1 MKHMAHNGLK
11 ALTSACV
18 LSMMATVER
27 SNLNPFRRLAG
38 NTRWAILLALTSL
51 YTMACAQQL
60 IWLGTGGG
68 TESTATGVSDD
79 GNFVC
84 GYIMG
89 PTNYA
94 FLWDRNTNTMQTLPT
109 LGGRDAR
116 AYGISP
122 DGRYVVGRAMNPQLQ
137 TRPVR
142 WLNGVPTAIT
152 DAEGTAF
159 GVDNT
164 GNTVGYY
171 LMPDGNSMAFLW
183 DGTTLTDLGHLGGGF
198 SQAYA
203 LASGSWG
210 LAVVGRSLLSQ
221 IGASQDT
228 QEAEAEVDRV
238 LVICPEMQITGSSEL
253 IELISSPSNVYLRN
267 ARKWRYIPI
276 GETNLRLTTEECDG
290 GSEPRYLCKGCK
302 DVNATHRECAHA
314 SMNPQDP
321 CNRQRFPDGREI
333 EAPDICYIIK
343 VKAKTCF
350 EDETGT
356 LMDCKVKVKDPPRDP
371 RTGKQTDGAI
381 QREAYIGGSSFR
393 CIAESQEVQ
402 IPHRLWAGCPDCPEN
417 LRVNVR
423 LRCVQNPRSQYPC
436 GDRRIR
442 WVRLDVES
450 EFIGG
455 LYECMTRCPEVGDV
469 ETPNQDNPPGDMGG
483 GVRP

>member
-1 MKHMAHNGLK
+1 MKHMAQNGLK
-11 ALTSACV
+11 ALTSAWV
-18 LSMMATVER
+18 LALLATVER

-116 AYGISP
+116 AFGISP
-122 DGRYVVGRAMNPQLQ
+122 DGRYVVGWAMNPQFQ

-152 DAEGTAF
+152 NAEGIAF
-159 GVDNT
+159 DVDNT

-171 LMPDGNSMAFLW
+171 LMPNGYSMAFLW

-210 LAVVGRSLLSQ
+210 LAVVGRSFTSPGSPITDMAFLWKPGSGMTGLGSLGGRWSWALGISRNGQ
-221 IGASQDT
+221 VVVGTSWITPNSNTLRHAFRWSANQGM
-228 QEAEAEVDRV
+228 VDLGV
-238 LVICPEMQITGSSEL
+238 VSG
-253 IELISSPSNVYLRN
+253 
-267 ARKWRYIPI
+267 
-276 GETNLRLTTEECDG
+276 GLTTEALACTFDGTTIVGWGVDAQNRYVAFRWTQNGGMEDLNQTYASLLQNGSRLGSAGAISPDGCYIVGWGYNAATGRSEAFLLITCCVSHNGDVDNNGCIDDADLLAVLFAFGSTGSNLGRVDVNCDG
-290 GSEPRYLCKGCK
+290 VVDDADLLQVLFNFGSGC
-302 DVNATHRECAHA
+302 
-314 SMNPQDP
+314 
-321 CNRQRFPDGREI
+321 
-333 EAPDICYIIK
+333 
-343 VKAKTCF
+343 
-350 EDETGT
+350 
-356 LMDCKVKVKDPPRDP
+356 
-371 RTGKQTDGAI
+371 
-381 QREAYIGGSSFR
+381 
-393 CIAESQEVQ
+393 
-402 IPHRLWAGCPDCPEN
+402 
-417 LRVNVR
+417 
-423 LRCVQNPRSQYPC
+423 
-436 GDRRIR
+436 
-442 WVRLDVES
+442 
-450 EFIGG
+450 
-455 LYECMTRCPEVGDV
+455 
-469 ETPNQDNPPGDMGG
+469 
-483 GVRP
+483 